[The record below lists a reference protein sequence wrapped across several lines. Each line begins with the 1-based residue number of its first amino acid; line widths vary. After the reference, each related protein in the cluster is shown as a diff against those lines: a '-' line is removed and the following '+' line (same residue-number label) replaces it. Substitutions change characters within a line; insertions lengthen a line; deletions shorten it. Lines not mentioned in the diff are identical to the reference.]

1 MYEVRSEQVMKY
13 FLLWIHFIR
22 YLFIFVV
29 PCLFLMTWHIFWC
42 NKVEFYLWNQS
53 TIKLCRQFMHTGI
66 CDLGTTL
73 AQELYKWHLFQ
84 YPIMIQKA
92 SEMIDF
98 NHDYYYCCYWLR
110 EGLTLINFI
119 YGFRHWHMFNI
130 CIKIGPNHLVAR
142 FRVHDLTHC
151 SIGHMQFQKP
161 LGSGMPFCFLN
172 AFLEF

>member
-1 MYEVRSEQVMKY
+1 MKY
-13 FLLWIHFIR
+13 FLLWIRFIR

-29 PCLFLMTWHIFWC
+29 PTCLLWHDTYFDA
-42 NKVEFYLWNQS
+42 
-53 TIKLCRQFMHTGI
+53 IKLNFICEINPRGQFMHTGI